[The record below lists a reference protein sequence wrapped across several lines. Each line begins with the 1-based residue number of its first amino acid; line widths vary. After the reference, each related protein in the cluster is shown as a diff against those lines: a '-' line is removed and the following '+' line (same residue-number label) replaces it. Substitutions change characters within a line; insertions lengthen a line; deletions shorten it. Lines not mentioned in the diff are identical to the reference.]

1 MLKIFRNI
9 ILGLL
14 IFFVFITITIFI
26 LFQIHSFR
34 SWIADLALGTVND
47 GLYGKIEIDDF
58 HLNPF
63 AGIEIE
69 NFRLLLKND
78 TLARIEK
85 LTVDFDIFDLIQGN
99 LNFKYIAL
107 DNPNIKLVRSTS
119 DSTWNYERIAKP
131 SKPKTE
137 EKEIP
142 SEEPSKFALNIKYF
156 EIKGLK
162 LIYSDSI
169 SMQSSKSILTNANI
183 QNLNLAVS
191 AYIDLGKST
200 AALNLVNL
208 ELEEKNFDFNLEKLK
223 LLAFIKDNGVELN
236 DLEIKTNGV
245 DVCIDSKIENFPVF
259 KADSNL
265 LNNAIIN
272 DLNLQIKS
280 DEFLKFK
287 NKFNFDFLPNFNKLD
302 LLVKASGTLN
312 DIRVNELKLDNSPTK
327 INLEGRLKNLL
338 DFENFVYS
346 GKLTESTVNLNDL
359 YPFPIPN
366 KVDVL
371 ENIKTVNIKSADVV
385 GGLLNIDADVNIS
398 TKVGD
403 VKGNVELTFAPEFS
417 YNADIT
423 FNKFNLA
430 SLLKNETLKSSFN
443 GTLNLKGSGEILEK
457 LSTNAIVQLTNSEI
471 FNLPIKNLLLNL
483 KVQEPSLIMID
494 TLFTEFQHGADVII
508 DEFDTKKR
516 PLINFK
522 GWLDLKDFNNP
533 RYFIETLFDDI
544 NLAKYTGN
552 QGLPTRL
559 DASLKVDAS
568 GWTLD
573 ELKGNISTNID
584 YCEFN
589 DKSLMPFSVNMN
601 FEKDSLDF
609 RNISIAS
616 NLFDAKIFG
625 NFNFNSIISII
636 ALQGTHLAD
645 FFINKLEILEENK
658 IDIEKKEE
666 SIKIENFT
674 PAKLSVVSNIKDLS
688 ILNSFLGDMRIMCR
702 ANVDFDL
709 DVSEK
714 SSNITIDSIDVF
726 NFKFESKDL
735 NITTWDMRIDGGFDL
750 AIQDS
755 TIQISKLELFAREE
769 NELIINENVIK
780 NPSAN
785 LSFMNEKLSTELSAN
800 YNNLIDF
807 NADGFVDFF
816 DNYFDIVFNE
826 FNLKY
831 LDTLSWKNIE
841 PIEIFYSNNNID
853 IKSLV
858 LQRTNAESINI
869 TGKYKF
875 DFLDSIKID
884 VMNFPLSTIGVF
896 SPDNKEMFS
905 DMIQGNIEHL
915 SILLDGGAANP
926 TAILNLKTNNILFNK
941 DTIGIINAD
950 LINQNAVLKGNILL
964 NKQYNGNSKTLFDA
978 TIHSLPLDIAL
989 QDVKERF
996 HNRNAIDI
1004 SAESKDFPLTM
1015 LSGFIPVIKNP
1026 AGSIDLNFKATG
1038 FSFTDLNY
1046 IGYIKINPSTFLL
1059 EPNNMFFT
1067 ADGDISIDYKSI
1079 NINRLELRNNPKD
1092 MQAGAAVISG
1102 FLYHKDFNIKDFD
1115 ISIKSKGIRLLS
1127 NASIRTMPTLYG
1139 DFDVATGSD
1148 SIRFSGTFQRPF
1160 LTGNASILYANLIM
1174 PTMQTNQM
1182 VQANVRY
1189 EYAGTDLK
1197 IHSIDFEEE
1206 ENKSNYIEKETDFVT
1221 LMNYDLF
1228 VKFFGKMFLKMELGG
1243 IGKIVAE
1250 IGVKDK
1256 TKPLRVEMLSNTS
1269 PKLYDDIVIQENSS
1283 LSFLSKNFDISGTIS
1298 FPTGSI
1304 SNPGLNLKAV
1314 YNGKSYL
1321 DNAQRDFTVYL
1332 YLTGTKDYPNIKFD
1346 YIIDNVTATGDST
1359 TISEDALFLLLV
1371 GRTKAEL
1378 MSGGQGQGNIISEGV
1393 SSGAS
1398 ALFSK
1403 YFTEILSNTPLNI
1416 QSADLDLSGGS
1427 FDQARIK
1434 LTGRLFGNVYWRV
1447 GGTVAD
1453 LTNNNEV
1460 SIDMPLPIVLHPEL
1474 FNNIIIQLTKSTN
1487 TATIY
1492 NRSQKDWELK
1502 LKFGGSW

>member
-14 IFFVFITITIFI
+14 IFFVFITISIFV
-26 LFQIHSFR
+26 LFQISSFR
-34 SWIADLALGTVND
+34 NWIANYALESVNS
-47 GLYGKIEIDDF
+47 GLYAKIEIDDF

-69 NFRLLLKND
+69 NFRLLLEND
-78 TLARIEK
+78 TLARVEK
-85 LTVDFDIFDLIQGN
+85 LSIDFDIFDLIQGN
-99 LNFKYIAL
+99 LNFKYIGL
-107 DNPNIKLVRSTS
+107 DNPNIKLFRSTS

-131 SKPKTE
+131 SKPKIE
-137 EKEIP
+137 GKEIP
-142 SEEPSKFALNIKYF
+142 SKEPSKFALNIKYF
-156 EIKGLK
+156 EIKGLNF
-162 LIYSDSI
+162 IYSDSI
-169 SMQSSKSILTNANI
+169 SMLTNNSILTNANI

-191 AYIDLGKST
+191 AYIDLGKRT
-200 AALNLVNL
+200 AALNLINL
-208 ELEEKNFDFNLEKLK
+208 KLEEKNFDFNLEKLK
-223 LLAFIKDNGVELN
+223 LLAFIKDNTVELN
-236 DLEIKTNGV
+236 DLEIKTN
-245 DVCIDSKIENFPVF
+245 DVNVSIDSKIENFPVF
-259 KADSNL
+259 SADSSL

-272 DLNLQIKS
+272 DLELKVKS

-287 NKFNFDFLPNFNKLD
+287 NKFKFDFLSDFKSLD
-302 LLVKASGTLN
+302 LFVKASGTLN
-312 DIRVNELKLDNSPTK
+312 DIRVNELKLDNGPTK
-327 INLEGRLKNLL
+327 INLEGKLKNLL
-338 DFENFVYS
+338 DFDNFS
-346 GKLTESTVNLNDL
+346 FAANLSESRVNLNDL
-359 YPFPIPN
+359 YPFPIPD
-366 KVDVL
+366 KVDIL
-371 ENIKTVNIKSADVV
+371 ENIEIANIKSAEVI
-385 GGLLNIDADVNIS
+385 GGLNNIDVIFDIS

-403 VKGNVELTFAPEFS
+403 LKGKLDLIFAPVFS
-417 YNADIT
+417 YNADILI
-423 FNKFNLA
+423 NQINLA
-430 SLLKNETLKSSFN
+430 TLLKDNDLKSSFN
-443 GTLNLKGSGEILEK
+443 GKLNLKGSGDVLEN
-457 LSTNAIVQLTNSEI
+457 LSTNVNVQLTNSEF
-471 FNLPIKNLLLNL
+471 FNLPLKYLLLNL
-483 KVQEPSLIMID
+483 KVQKPSLIIVD
-494 TLFTEFQHGADVII
+494 TLFAELLTKAEII

-516 PLINFK
+516 PIFNFK

-533 RYFIETLFDDI
+533 HYYLETILDDI
-544 NLAKYTGN
+544 NLARYTGN
-552 QGLPTRL
+552 EELPTRL
-559 DASLKVDAS
+559 DASLKVNAS

-573 ELKGNISTNID
+573 ELKGEILTNID
-584 YCEFN
+584 YCEFY
-589 DKSLMPFSVNMN
+589 DKSFLPFSVDMN
-601 FEKDSLDF
+601 FERDSLDF
-609 RNISIAS
+609 RNISIIS
-616 NLFDAKIFG
+616 NLFDVKLNGYFD
-625 NFNFNSIISII
+625 FNSIFSII
-636 ALQGTHLAD
+636 MLQGTHVVD
-645 FFINKLEILEENK
+645 FFTNKIEILN
-658 IDIEKKEE
+658 EKKLSIEE
-666 SIKIENFT
+666 KTEHIKVANFT
-674 PAKLSVVSNIKDLS
+674 PAKFSVVASLKDFT
-688 ILNSFLGDMRIMCR
+688 ILNSFLDDIEIMCL
-702 ANVDFDL
+702 ANIDFDL
-709 DVSEK
+709 IISEK
-714 SSNITIDSIDVF
+714 ESIIIMDSIDIN
-726 NFKFESKDL
+726 NFKLESKDL
-735 NITTWDMRIDGGFDL
+735 NITTWDLKIDGGLDM

-755 TIQISKLELFAREE
+755 SINISKLELFAREE
-769 NELIINENVIK
+769 NELIINDNVIK
-780 NPSAN
+780 NPNAYF
-785 LSFMNEKLSTELSAN
+785 LFENEKLSTELSAN

-807 NADGFVDFF
+807 RAAGFVGFF
-816 DNYFDIVFNE
+816 YNYFDIVFND
-826 FNLKY
+826 FYLKY
-831 LDTLSWKNIE
+831 IDTLSWENEK

-853 IKSLV
+853 IKSLG
-858 LQRTNAESINI
+858 LKRENAESINI
-869 TGKYKF
+869 TGEYKF
-875 DFLDSIKID
+875 DSFDSIKID

-896 SPDNKEMFS
+896 LPDNKEMFS
-905 DMIQGNIEHL
+905 DMINGNIENL
-915 SILLDGGAANP
+915 SILIDGETSNP
-926 TAILNLKTNNILFNK
+926 TAFLNLKSNNILFNK

-964 NKQYNGNSKTLFDA
+964 NKQFNGNSKTLFDA

-1026 AGSIDLNFKATG
+1026 VGSIDLDFKATG

-1046 IGYIKINPSTFLL
+1046 IGNIKINPSSFLL
-1059 EPNNMFFT
+1059 EPNNMIYT
-1067 ADGDISIDYKSI
+1067 ADGDISIDYRSI
-1079 NINRLELRNNPKD
+1079 NINRLDLRNNPKD
-1092 MQAGAAVISG
+1092 MQSGAAVISG
-1102 FLYHKDFNIKDFD
+1102 FLNHKDFIIKDFD

-1139 DFDVATGSD
+1139 EFDVATGSD

-1197 IHSIDFEEE
+1197 IQSIDFEEE
-1206 ENKSNYIEKETDFVT
+1206 EKKSNYIEKETDFVT

-1314 YNGKSYL
+1314 YKGKSYL
-1321 DNAQRDFTVYL
+1321 DNVQRDFTVYL
-1332 YLTGTKDYPNIKFD
+1332 YLTGTKDYPNLKFD

-1460 SIDMPLPIVLHPEL
+1460 SIDLPLPIVLHPEL

>member
-34 SWIADLALGTVND
+34 SWVAEIALESVNN
-47 GLYGKIEIDDF
+47 GLNGKIEIDDF

-69 NFRLLLKND
+69 NFRLLLEND
-78 TLARIEK
+78 TLARVEK
-85 LTVDFDIFDLIQGN
+85 LTVDFDIFDLIRGN
-99 LNFKYIAL
+99 LNFKYIGL
-107 DNPNIKLVRSTS
+107 DNPNIKLVRSTT
-119 DSTWNYERIAKP
+119 DSTWNYEHIAKP
-131 SKPKTE
+131 SKPKIE
-137 EKEIP
+137 EKKIP
-142 SEEPSKFALNIKYF
+142 SKEPSKFALNIKYF

-169 SMQSSKSILTNANI
+169 LMQSSKNILTNANI

-208 ELEEKNFDFNLEKLK
+208 KLEEKNFDFNLEKIK
-223 LLAFIKDNGVELN
+223 LLAFIKDNGVEF
-236 DLEIKTNGV
+236 DELEIKTNDV
-245 DVCIDSKIENFPVF
+245 DLSINSKIENFPLF
-259 KADSNL
+259 NADSNL
-265 LNNAIIN
+265 LNNAIISN
-272 DLNLQIKS
+272 LNLQVKS
-280 DEFLKFK
+280 AHFLKFK

-312 DIRVNELKLDNSPTK
+312 DIRVNELNLDNGPTR

-346 GKLTESTVNLNDL
+346 GKLSESTVNLNDL
-359 YPFPIPN
+359 YPFPIPD

-371 ENIKTVNIKSADVV
+371 ENIETVNIKSADVV
-385 GGLLNIDADVNIS
+385 GGLMNIDADLNIS
-398 TKVGD
+398 TKVGNINGE
-403 VKGNVELTFAPEFS
+403 VGLTFAPKFS

-430 SLLKNETLKSSFN
+430 SLLKEESLKSSFN

-457 LSTNAIVQLTNSEI
+457 LETNALVQLNNSEI

-483 KVQEPSLIMID
+483 KVQKPSLIMID
-494 TLFTEFQHGADVII
+494 TLFTEFQQGADVII
-508 DEFDTKKR
+508 DEFDTRKK

-533 RYFIETLFDDI
+533 KYFIETLFDDI
-544 NLAKYTGN
+544 NIAKYSGN
-552 QGLPTRL
+552 EELPTRL

-589 DKSLMPFSVNMN
+589 DKSLMPFSVDMN

-625 NFNFNSIISII
+625 HFNFNSIISII

-645 FFINKLEILEENK
+645 FFLKKLEILNENK
-658 IDIEKKEE
+658 SDIEKNEE
-666 SIKIENFT
+666 LIKYENFT
-674 PAKLSVVSNIKDLS
+674 PAKLSVVSNIKDLT
-688 ILNSFLGDMRIMCR
+688 IINSFLDDVSIMCR

-709 DVSEK
+709 DVSET

-735 NITTWDMRIDGGFDL
+735 YITTWDMRIDGGFDM

-755 TIQISKLELFAREE
+755 SIHISKLELFAREE

-780 NPSAN
+780 NPN
-785 LSFMNEKLSTELSAN
+785 VYFLFENEKLLTELTAN
-800 YNNLIDF
+800 YNGLIDV
-807 NADGFVDFF
+807 NASGFVDFF
-816 DNYFDIVFNE
+816 DNYFDIVFNN

-858 LQRTNAESINI
+858 LERTNAERINI
-869 TGKYKF
+869 SGKYKF
-875 DFLDSIKID
+875 DSLDSLKID
-884 VMNFPLSTIGVF
+884 VTNFPLSTIGVF
-896 SPDNKEMFS
+896 SQDNKEMFS
-905 DMIQGNIEHL
+905 SMINGNIEQL
-915 SILLDGGAANP
+915 SVLIDGKADNP
-926 TAILNLKTNNILFNK
+926 IAYLNLRTNNILFNK
-941 DTIGIINAD
+941 DTLGIFTAE
-950 LINQNAVLKGNILL
+950 LINKDAILTGKLKLNKDFNGNIK
-964 NKQYNGNSKTLFDA
+964 NLFNA

-989 QDVKERF
+989 KDVKERF

-1004 SAESKDFPLTM
+1004 SAESKDFPLSM

-1026 AGSIDLNFKATG
+1026 VGSIDLNFKATG

-1046 IGYIKINPSTFLL
+1046 VGNIRINPSVFLL
-1059 EPNNMFFT
+1059 EPNNMLYT
-1067 ADGDISIDYKSI
+1067 ADGEISIDYKSI
-1079 NINRLELRNNPKD
+1079 NINKINLRNNPKD
-1092 MQAGAAVISG
+1092 MQAGAAVITG
-1102 FLYHKDFNIKDFD
+1102 FLNHKDFNIKDFD
-1115 ISIKSKGIRLLS
+1115 IVIKSKGIRLLS
-1127 NASIRTMPTLYG
+1127 NASMRTMPTLYG
-1139 DFDVATGSD
+1139 DFDISTGND
-1148 SIRFSGTFQRPF
+1148 SVRFSGTILKPF
-1160 LTGNASILYANLIM
+1160 LTGFASILNANLIM
-1174 PTMQTNQM
+1174 PTMQINQM

-1189 EYAGTDLK
+1189 EYAGSNLK
-1197 IHSIDFEEE
+1197 IHSVDFEKDDKKPE
-1206 ENKSNYIEKETDFVT
+1206 YIEKQTDFVT

-1243 IGKIVAE
+1243 IGQIVAE

-1256 TKPLRVEMLSNTS
+1256 TKPLRVEMLSNTA

-1283 LSFLSKNFDISGTIS
+1283 LTFLSKNFDISGTIS

-1304 SNPGLNLKAV
+1304 ANPGLNLKAI

-1321 DNAQRDFTVYL
+1321 DNVQRDFTVYL
-1332 YLTGTKDYPNIKFD
+1332 YLTGTKDYPNLRFD
-1346 YIIDNVTATGDST
+1346 YILDNVTATGDST
-1359 TISEDALFLLLV
+1359 TISEDALFLLIV

-1460 SIDMPLPIVLHPEL
+1460 SIDLPLPIVLHPEL

-1487 TATIY
+1487 TSTIY